1 MMSPLQVKPRANIG
15 SICLPSAL
23 LELEPGTLATVTG
36 WGRLGVTEGAPHSAT
51 LQVTNMCTIVT
62 IMCTIVTSSKKLDWK
77 VNITY
82 MYITHNLVL
91 TLGDLE
97 LTAIFLLTLFP
108 PRLWLC
114 RCWPVRTAPTSPGPR
129 LPHQTRSAE
138 KQGICILKNVYSL

>member
-51 LQVTNMCTIVT
+51 LQVT

-108 PRLWLC
+108 PRL
-114 RCWPVRTAPTSPGPR
+114 
-129 LPHQTRSAE
+129 
-138 KQGICILKNVYSL
+138 